1 MITAKSAGSAHKWSS
16 ENGNFGCKPD
26 LMAQFKE
33 KYASAGNFFYIFIP
47 PYALYHSHIMITAKS
62 AGSAHKWSS
71 ENGNFGYNYCIFWR
85 GLGAP
90 LDLKKISQKKIRRSL
105 YIFIRNIK
113 IKGFEML

>member
-33 KYASAGNFFYIFIP
+33 KYASPGNFFYIFIP

-71 ENGNFGYNYCIFWR
+71 ENGNFGCKPDLLGSW
-85 GLGAP
+85 GLP
-90 LDLKKISQKKIRRSL
+90 KSISKREKC
-105 YIFIRNIK
+105 F
-113 IKGFEML
+113 